1 MTNLLKQC
9 FLNVYLRVR
18 MMWIRNKYYVPFIEL
33 TKNPKINQWNLL
45 KNILHQNKD
54 THFGSKHKFTSIHSY
69 KDFQNA
75 IPINEYEDLRSY
87 INQQEQTGEPC
98 LNSRQPVM
106 YAQTS
111 GTTGEPKNIPILNA
125 TIESYKHS
133 QSLFSYTQYSFD
145 IKVYSGKILAIISPD
160 IEGNLSTGTPYGAIS
175 GLIYKSMPTLLRRSY
190 LLPFEIFTVSDY
202 EIKYYLICAF
212 ALKSENITLIATPNP
227 STILRLMDIIDTN
240 FENLLRDIE
249 SGNLSCVKELDPE
262 KRKRINCKF
271 KPNQLRASQLR
282 ELKKKKGS
290 LIISD
295 IWPNL
300 KLIST
305 WTSGNCSTLLPAL
318 KVQLSS
324 KSFIG
329 EVGYMSSEFRGTVNL
344 DIRNEIQVPT
354 LNENFFEFVERD
366 EWGSKS
372 PDFLMLHE
380 IEFGKDYYIFVT
392 TQNGLYRYFIND
404 IIQVTGKYHNTP
416 TIKFIQK
423 GDGVINLTGEKLYE
437 DQVNKAVLKVIKNYN
452 LRIKFYVMVAY
463 SEELKYRLY
472 IQHPFK
478 AAYAHEI
485 EEEISCLNIE
495 YMEKRKSG
503 RLKPLEVVCV
513 EKRTAEEFKKY
524 NLNKGQREGQF
535 KLIRLLSDKDC
546 DFDFNKFCILE
557 SC

>member
-1 MTNLLKQC
+1 
-9 FLNVYLRVR
+9 
-18 MMWIRNKYYVPFIEL
+18 MMWIRKKHYVPFVEL
-33 TKNPKINQWNLL
+33 TKNPKKNQWNLL
-45 KNILHQNKD
+45 KNILHRNKD
-54 THFGSKHKFTSIHSY
+54 THFGSKHKFTSIQSY

-87 INQQEQTGEPC
+87 INQQEQTGEPY
-98 LNSRQPVM
+98 LNSQQPVM

-125 TIESYKHS
+125 SIESYKHS

-145 IKVYSGKILAIISPD
+145 REVYSGKILAIVSPD

-175 GLIYKSMPTLLRRSY
+175 GLIYKSMPTLLRHSY

-202 EIKYYLICAF
+202 DLKYYLICAF

-227 STILRLMDIIDTN
+227 STILRLKDIIDTN

-249 SGNLSCVKELDPE
+249 SGNLSGMKEIDPE
-262 KRKRINCKF
+262 IRKRINQKF

-282 ELKKKKGS
+282 ELKKKRGS

-318 KVQLSS
+318 KAQLSS

-344 DIRNEIQVPT
+344 DIRNETQVPT

-366 EWGSKS
+366 EWGSES
-372 PDFLMLHE
+372 PEFLMLHE
-380 IEFGKDYYIFVT
+380 IELGKDYYIFVT

-452 LRIKFYVMVAY
+452 LGIKFFVMVAY

-472 IQHPFK
+472 IQQPFK

-485 EEEISCLNIE
+485 EEEISRLNIE

-503 RLKPLEVVCV
+503 RLMPLEVVCV

-524 NLNKGQREGQF
+524 NLDKGQREGQF
-535 KLIRLLSDKDC
+535 KLIRLLSDKTC
-546 DFDFNKFCILE
+546 DFDFNKFCIRE

>member
-1 MTNLLKQC
+1 
-9 FLNVYLRVR
+9 
-18 MMWIRNKYYVPFIEL
+18 
-33 TKNPKINQWNLL
+33 
-45 KNILHQNKD
+45 
-54 THFGSKHKFTSIHSY
+54 
-69 KDFQNA
+69 
-75 IPINEYEDLRSY
+75 
-87 INQQEQTGEPC
+87 
-98 LNSRQPVM
+98 
-106 YAQTS
+106 
-111 GTTGEPKNIPILNA
+111 
-125 TIESYKHS
+125 
-133 QSLFSYTQYSFD
+133 
-145 IKVYSGKILAIISPD
+145 
-160 IEGNLSTGTPYGAIS
+160 
-175 GLIYKSMPTLLRRSY
+175 MPTLLRRSY

-227 STILRLMDIIDTN
+227 STILRLKDIIDTN

-249 SGNLSCVKELDPE
+249 SGKLSCVKELDPE

-318 KVQLSS
+318 KAQLSS

-380 IEFGKDYYIFVT
+380 IELGKNYYIFVT

>member
-1 MTNLLKQC
+1 MTDLLKQC
-9 FLNVYLRVR
+9 FLKVYLRVR
-18 MMWIRNKYYVPFIEL
+18 MRWIRNKYYLPFIEL

-45 KNILHQNKD
+45 KNILHENKD

-145 IKVYSGKILAIISPD
+145 TEVYAGNILAIISPD

-175 GLIYKSMPTLLRRSY
+175 GLIYKSMPALLRRSY

-227 STILRLMDIIDTN
+227 STILRLKDIIDTN

-366 EWGSKS
+366 VWGSKS

-380 IEFGKDYYIFVT
+380 IELGKDYYIFVT

-404 IIQVTGKYHNTP
+404 IIQVTGIYHNTP

-437 DQVNKAVLKVIKNYN
+437 DQVNKAVLKVIENHN
-452 LRIKFYVMVAY
+452 LRIKFYIMMAY

-478 AAYAHEI
+478 AAYSHEI
-485 EEEISCLNIE
+485 EEEISSLNIE

-513 EKRTAEEFKKY
+513 EKRAAEEFKKY

-546 DFDFNKFCILE
+546 DFDFNKFCVIE

>member
-1 MTNLLKQC
+1 MTDLLKQC
-9 FLNVYLRVR
+9 FLNAYLRVR
-18 MMWIRNKYYVPFIEL
+18 MMWIRYKYYVPFIEL
-33 TKNPKINQWNLL
+33 TKNPKLNQWNLL

-54 THFGSKHKFTSIHSY
+54 THFGAKHKFTSILSY
-69 KDFQNA
+69 NDFQNA

-125 TIESYKHS
+125 TIESYKQS
-133 QSLFSYTQYSFD
+133 QSLFSYTQYSYD
-145 IKVYSGKILAIISPD
+145 IEVYSGNILAIISPD
-160 IEGNLSTGTPYGAIS
+160 IEGYLSTGTPYGAIS

-190 LLPFEIFTVSDY
+190 LLPFEIFAVSDY

-227 STILRLMDIIDTN
+227 STILRLKDIIDTN

-249 SGNLSCVKELDPE
+249 SGSLSCMEELDPE
-262 KRKRINCKF
+262 IRIKINCKF

-282 ELKKKKGS
+282 ELKKKRGS

-329 EVGYMSSEFRGTVNL
+329 EVGYMSSEFRGTINL

-380 IEFGKDYYIFVT
+380 IELGKDYYIFVT

-472 IQHPFK
+472 IQQPFK
-478 AAYAHEI
+478 AAYAPEI

>member
-1 MTNLLKQC
+1 MTDLLKQC
-9 FLNVYLRVR
+9 FLNAYLRVR
-18 MMWIRNKYYVPFIEL
+18 MMWIRYKYYVPFIEL

-54 THFGSKHKFTSIHSY
+54 THFGAKHKFTSILSY
-69 KDFQNA
+69 NDFQNA

-98 LNSRQPVM
+98 LNSQQPVM

-145 IKVYSGKILAIISPD
+145 IEVYSGNILAIISPD

-175 GLIYKSMPTLLRRSY
+175 GLIYKSMPTLLRRNY
-190 LLPFEIFTVSDY
+190 LLPFEIFAVSDY

-227 STILRLMDIIDTN
+227 STILRLKEIIDTN

-249 SGNLSCVKELDPE
+249 SGNLSCMKDVDPE

-271 KPNQLRASQLR
+271 KPNKLRASQLR
-282 ELKKKKGS
+282 ELKKKRGS

-344 DIRNEIQVPT
+344 DIRNETQVPT

-366 EWGSKS
+366 EWGSES

-380 IEFGKDYYIFVT
+380 IELGKDYYIFVT

-472 IQHPFK
+472 IQQPFK
-478 AAYAHEI
+478 AAYAREI

>member
-1 MTNLLKQC
+1 
-9 FLNVYLRVR
+9 
-18 MMWIRNKYYVPFIEL
+18 MWIRKKYYVPFIKL
-33 TKNPKINQWNLL
+33 TKNPKKNQWNLL

-54 THFGSKHKFTSIHSY
+54 THFGSEHKFTSIHSY

-87 INQQEQTGEPC
+87 INQQEQTGEPY
-98 LNSRQPVM
+98 LNSQQPVM

-125 TIESYKHS
+125 SIESYKHS
-133 QSLFSYTQYSFD
+133 QSLFSYTLYSFD
-145 IKVYSGKILAIISPD
+145 IEVYSGNILAIVSPD
-160 IEGNLSTGTPYGAIS
+160 IEGYLSTGTPYGAIS
-175 GLIYKSMPTLLRRSY
+175 GLIYKTMPALLRQSY

-202 EIKYYLICAF
+202 DVKYYLICAF

-227 STILRLMDIIDTN
+227 STILRLKDIIDTN
-240 FENLLRDIE
+240 FENLLHDIE
-249 SGNLSCVKELDPE
+249 SGNLSCMKEIDPK
-262 KRKRINCKF
+262 KRQRINCKF

-282 ELKKKKGS
+282 ELKKKRGRLS
-290 LIISD
+290 ISD

-318 KVQLSS
+318 RAQLSS

-329 EVGYMSSEFRGTVNL
+329 EIGYMSSEFRGTVNL

-366 EWGSKS
+366 EWGSES
-372 PDFLMLHE
+372 PHFLMLHE
-380 IEFGKDYYIFVT
+380 IELGNDYYIFVT

-463 SEELKYRLY
+463 SKELKYRLY
-472 IQHPFK
+472 IQQPFK

-485 EEEISCLNIE
+485 EEEISHLNIE

-503 RLKPLEVVCV
+503 RLMPLEVVCV

-524 NLNKGQREGQF
+524 NLDKGQREGQF

-546 DFDFNKFCILE
+546 DFDFNKFCIRE

>member
-1 MTNLLKQC
+1 
-9 FLNVYLRVR
+9 
-18 MMWIRNKYYVPFIEL
+18 MWIRNKYYVPFVEL

-111 GTTGEPKNIPILNA
+111 GTTGEPKNIPILNS

-227 STILRLMDIIDTN
+227 STILRLKDIIDTN

-249 SGNLSCVKELDPE
+249 SGNLSYVKELDPE

>member
-1 MTNLLKQC
+1 
-9 FLNVYLRVR
+9 
-18 MMWIRNKYYVPFIEL
+18 MWIRYKYYVPFIEL
-33 TKNPKINQWNLL
+33 TKNPKLNQWNLL

-54 THFGSKHKFTSIHSY
+54 THFGAKHKFTSILSY
-69 KDFQNA
+69 NDFQNA

-87 INQQEQTGEPC
+87 INQQEQTGEPY
-98 LNSRQPVM
+98 LNSQQPVM

-125 TIESYKHS
+125 SIESYKHS

-145 IKVYSGKILAIISPD
+145 REVYSGKILAIVSPD
-160 IEGNLSTGTPYGAIS
+160 IEGKLSTGTPYGAIT
-175 GLIYKSMPTLLRRSY
+175 GLIYKSMPTLLRHSY

-202 EIKYYLICAF
+202 DLKYYLICAF

-227 STILRLMDIIDTN
+227 STILRLKDIIDTN

-249 SGNLSCVKELDPE
+249 SGNLSCMKEIDPE
-262 KRKRINCKF
+262 IRKKINQKF

-282 ELKKKKGS
+282 ELKNKRGS

-344 DIRNEIQVPT
+344 DIRNETQVPT

-366 EWGSKS
+366 EWGSES

-380 IEFGKDYYIFVT
+380 IEPGKHY
-392 TQNGLYRYFIND
+392 
-404 IIQVTGKYHNTP
+404 
-416 TIKFIQK
+416 
-423 GDGVINLTGEKLYE
+423 
-437 DQVNKAVLKVIKNYN
+437 
-452 LRIKFYVMVAY
+452 
-463 SEELKYRLY
+463 
-472 IQHPFK
+472 
-478 AAYAHEI
+478 
-485 EEEISCLNIE
+485 
-495 YMEKRKSG
+495 
-503 RLKPLEVVCV
+503 
-513 EKRTAEEFKKY
+513 
-524 NLNKGQREGQF
+524 
-535 KLIRLLSDKDC
+535 
-546 DFDFNKFCILE
+546 
-557 SC
+557 

>member
-1 MTNLLKQC
+1 
-9 FLNVYLRVR
+9 
-18 MMWIRNKYYVPFIEL
+18 MMWIRKKYYVPFIEL

-54 THFGSKHKFTSIHSY
+54 THFGSKHKFTSIQSY

-87 INQQEQTGEPC
+87 INQQEQTGEPY
-98 LNSRQPVM
+98 LNSQQPVM

-125 TIESYKHS
+125 SIESYKHS
-133 QSLFSYTQYSFD
+133 QSLFSYTLYSFD
-145 IKVYSGKILAIISPD
+145 TEVYSGNILAIVSPD
-160 IEGNLSTGTPYGAIS
+160 IEGYLSTGTPYGAIS
-175 GLIYKSMPTLLRRSY
+175 GLIYKSMPALLRQSY

-202 EIKYYLICAF
+202 DVKYYLICAF

-227 STILRLMDIIDTN
+227 STILRLKDIIDTN
-240 FENLLRDIE
+240 FENLLHDIE
-249 SGNLSCVKELDPE
+249 SGNLSCMKEIDPK
-262 KRKRINCKF
+262 KRKGINCKF
-271 KPNQLRASQLR
+271 KQNQLRASQLR
-282 ELKKKKGS
+282 ELKKKRGR

-318 KVQLSS
+318 RAQLSS
-324 KSFIG
+324 KSFIA
-329 EVGYMSSEFRGTVNL
+329 EIGYMSSEFRGTVNL

-366 EWGSKS
+366 EWGSES
-372 PDFLMLHE
+372 PNFLMLHE
-380 IEFGKDYYIFVT
+380 IELGKDYYIFVT
-392 TQNGLYRYFIND
+392 TRNGLYRYFIND

-423 GDGVINLTGEKLYE
+423 GDGVTNLTGEKLYE

-452 LRIKFYVMVAY
+452 LRIKFYVMVGY
-463 SEELKYRLY
+463 SKELKYRLY
-472 IQHPFK
+472 IQQPFK
-478 AAYAHEI
+478 PAYAHEI
-485 EEEISCLNIE
+485 EEEICQLNIE
-495 YMEKRKSG
+495 YMEKRNSG
-503 RLKPLEVVCV
+503 RLMPLEVVCV

-524 NLNKGQREGQF
+524 NLDKGQREGQF
-535 KLIRLLSDKDC
+535 KLVRLLSDKDC
-546 DFDFNKFCILE
+546 DFNFNKFCIRE